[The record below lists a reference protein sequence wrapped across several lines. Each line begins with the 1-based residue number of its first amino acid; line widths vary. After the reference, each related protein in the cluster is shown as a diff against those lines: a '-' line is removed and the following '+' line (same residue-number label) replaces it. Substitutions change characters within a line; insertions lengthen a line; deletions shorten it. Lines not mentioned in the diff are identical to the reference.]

1 MISKPILV
9 TGATGY
15 VGGRLVPRLLDAG
28 YAVRAMGRSLE
39 KMACRPWGH
48 HPRVTL
54 VQGNVLNPADLK
66 TAAAGCGVAY
76 YLVHSMVAQKKRY
89 ADADRSGARNMV
101 AAAAEGGLERIIY
114 LGGLG
119 SLTDP
124 RISRHLRSR
133 HEVGEVLAS
142 GPVPVTVLR
151 AAMILGSGSA
161 SFEILRYLTER
172 LPVMITPR
180 WVFTPSQPIAI
191 RNVLDYLQGCLEHP
205 ETAGETYDIG
215 GPDVLNY
222 SQLVQIFAEEAGLRR
237 RLIIPVPVLT
247 PGLSARWIHLVTPV
261 PAAIAQPLTEG
272 LSVPTVC
279 EDHRIR
285 DIVPLDLIGCRAAI
299 RLALER
305 VRQEMVE
312 TCWSDAGSLHPP
324 EWAACGDAHYAGGT
338 ILECG
343 YRVRL
348 RASAAE
354 VWRPVSRIGGDTG
367 WYFGKP
373 LWHLRGLMDRLA
385 GGIGLRRG
393 RRHASDLRV
402 GDALDFWRVLEVQPR
417 QRLLLLAEMKLPGEA
432 LFVIRLTPGGEGA
445 GWLQFLS
452 RFMPRGIVGILY
464 WYTLYP
470 FHQWV
475 FNGMLK
481 SIAAAVKR
489 PLISGPERFT
499 PKLQAACRL
508 PSGKPPGRRP

>member
-1 MISKPILV
+1 
-9 TGATGY
+9 
-15 VGGRLVPRLLDAG
+15 
-28 YAVRAMGRSLE
+28 
-39 KMACRPWGH
+39 
-48 HPRVTL
+48 
-54 VQGNVLNPADLK
+54 
-66 TAAAGCGVAY
+66 
-76 YLVHSMVAQKKRY
+76 
-89 ADADRSGARNMV
+89 MV

-124 RISRHLRSR
+124 RISRHLKSR
-133 HEVGEVLAS
+133 HEVGEILAS

-172 LPVMITPR
+172 LPVMISPR

-191 RNVLDYLQGCLEHP
+191 GNVLDYLQGCLEHP
-205 ETAGETYDIG
+205 ETAGETFDIG

-222 SQLVQIFAEEAGLRR
+222 AQLVQIFAEEAGLRR

-272 LSVPTVC
+272 LSVPTIC
-279 EDHRIR
+279 EDRRIR

-348 RASAAE
+348 EDPVNGYADVVAE
-354 VWRPVSRIGGDTG
+354 NEKMRIAVEIETG
-367 WYFGKP
+367 KSDWEANIARDLQG
-373 LWHLRGLMDRLA
+373 HDQVIVVCTNELA
-385 GGIGLRRG
+385 YAQI
-393 RRHASDLRV
+393 V
-402 GDALDFWRVLEVQPR
+402 R
-417 QRLLLLAEMKLPGEA
+417 QARERWLGEA
-432 LFVIRLTPGGEGA
+432 PRLKVVRAQE
-445 GWLQFLS
+445 L
-452 RFMPRGIVGILY
+452 
-464 WYTLYP
+464 
-470 FHQWV
+470 
-475 FNGMLK
+475 
-481 SIAAAVKR
+481 
-489 PLISGPERFT
+489 
-499 PKLQAACRL
+499 C
-508 PSGKPPGRRP
+508 